1 MNFIKGGVIL
11 NDKWRSRG
19 PTEALLY
26 FMTNSNRVKILT
38 DGSISCI
45 TYVFTLNDGVK
56 SPYVTIRS
64 TNFNADVTQILV
76 KVGILSKTPN
86 AEGQEYFQG
95 GEIKRSD
102 RYGGLFKVFQKGK
115 HREHRLEA
123 EIQDRLFKKSFA
135 DPISPFEPICPAI
148 ICYSSNVPDNVTETI
163 FDTIL
168 KKLVERKLSY
178 APAYSDRL
186 ITQSLENYSKTYG
199 ITIIVMEMMSGYET
213 LSDTLNKVGGRG
225 TARGQRYEQMH
236 RYELE
241 RMYRYG
247 YYHWDAHGGN
257 VLIHPTYHYFTDGK
271 DGHREY
277 EGRALIIDFGRVAPG
292 YSRGVAIGERGGNP
306 VGNGYIITALD
317 KNTKDFYDA
326 GRRKMALEVFRNP
339 KTTQTILENFNR
351 AVAAHCIQLAKGGGG
366 GGGVVVNPDVVKPIV
381 GEPIIFDPEIGKK
394 AAHVTGVFRKEDEI
408 KRQKADEAKRK
419 AEEAK
424 KKEEDAKRLEIE
436 NKIKAAK
443 EKAIEI
449 LRSISDIYNEADII
463 KKAALEYSRTCY
475 AHFNK
480 AKKAVEEA
488 KNNKQ
493 IKAELKKAEEAVKE
507 VRSLYNLI
515 EIDIVEIE
523 KGLGTIKDKKISTED
538 LIKDYKLK
546 LDGYKKNLDDSS
558 LDTIIKSYEKDSQ
571 QKLSQVTQIK
581 TELDAY
587 KNKISKNVAT
597 AEKQANA
604 AVEAQLNY
612 SPGMRTIVNE
622 EEKRRETNEQYD
634 KLEFERQNKE
644 RLNQKL
650 KKKRD
655 KANENF
661 KKIVEQINAN
671 EPDIE
676 KLGKDIENFSK
687 KYKEIGKEVGNRF
700 HLWEHGGMPSS
711 GWIFYDFNIAPWWN
725 TFRRVVKEIG
735 PVQPIFENEPTDSSP
750 ELGLFEDVKKI
761 WQDDDGKEDLLKK
774 LEQAKELKQQE
785 QLARQQENKIQ
796 QKLEK
801 DKPEK
806 ERLDNLIK
814 DIGPKYQKAL
824 EDLETLKKQTK
835 DALDK
840 KNAAYELVEKLKL
853 DRINRKQ
860 AEEDAEAARIKAKK
874 KAELEAQQRAE
885 VRRRAKEEDRRRAE
899 AEARQKAEAIR
910 QAESAKRKA
919 ELEAQQ
925 RAELEAQQRAELEA
939 QQKAEA
945 EAKRKAEIKAREKAA
960 LEAKQKAALEAKQ
973 KEEAEAKQKEEAAI
987 KKAEAEAEAA
997 RIVAEKAAAQEAR
1010 KREEVATYKKHEKSR
1025 KEAEIKLGV
1034 RTEPKETCRSDGV
1047 TLIPTCMTDKMYR
1060 ELAKELHPD
1069 KNPSCKETAE
1079 EKFKLLNS
1087 NKDAQ
1092 LKKYKGSNLTETYD
1106 TCNKS
1111 KSEKL
1116 EELYNQIKK
1125 KQQEADQKFIEEVLV
1140 PETKK
1145 REGLKKRKIELDQ
1158 VVEGKRLKNVD
1169 VRKEE
1174 EELLQVNQQVEAED
1188 RKEKEMVDMFMEIK
1202 QTYLLRCG
1210 PLIKKIKW
1218 YYELSTETM
1227 LCLTRVIDN
1236 LVNKLKKDPTME
1248 NIREEEVHA
1257 YSDFIKENLAT
1268 FESQKNNGALGIQKI
1283 NVLMEG
1289 IPPEIVNSLV
1299 LESFKEVCGKSED
1312 AVRGYNIKH
1321 ELGKS
1326 YYENRNKTK
1335 SDADKPV
1342 YVPDKKRMLRI
1353 FYGIPEPDEEK
1364 LLQQGGGDF
1373 DLVLY
1378 GQNSIIPSIDIPLY
1392 GVKREIA
1399 NQISRMHFDR
1409 EDTTVNIEQFE
1420 TNINNLLLKEPIE
1433 LSFTKQLGGASIR
1446 PKKTKKRGKTSK
1458 RRTRKVF

>member
-11 NDKWRSRG
+11 NDKWRRIGS
-19 PTEALLY
+19 TEALIH
-26 FMTNSNRVKILT
+26 FITNSNNIRILT
-38 DGSISCI
+38 DESISCV
-45 TYVFTLNDGVK
+45 TYIFTLKDGVE
-56 SPYVTIRS
+56 SPYITVRS
-64 TNFNADVTQILV
+64 TNLNSEVRQILL
-76 KVGILSKTPN
+76 KVGILSDNPN
-86 AEGQEYFQG
+86 GDRVQYLQN
-95 GEIKRSD
+95 GEIKRASYRARRD
-102 RYGGLFKVFQKGK
+102 FELGL
-115 HREHRLEA
+115 HRTVEA
-123 EIQDRLFKKSFA
+123 EVTTQDIIFKRSFS
-135 DPISPFEPICPAI
+135 DPISPFEPLCPGI
-148 ICYSSNVPDNVTETI
+148 ICYSSKVPPEIRSTIFSTIEKNLVQRNNTPHNFTDKQVTES
-163 FDTIL
+163 L
-168 KKLVERKLSY
+168 KTESER
-178 APAYSDRL
+178 R
-186 ITQSLENYSKTYG
+186 G
-199 ITIIVMEMMSGYET
+199 ITIIVMELMAGYDALSNIVKKGGET
-213 LSDTLNKVGGRG
+213 RKTEMYKKM
-225 TARGQRYEQMH
+225 Q

-241 RMYRYG
+241 RMTRYG
-247 YYHWDAHGGN
+247 YVHVDAHPGN
-257 VLIHPTYHYFTDGK
+257 VLIHPSYPYFSKSG
-271 DGHREY
+271 EY
-277 EGRALIIDFGRVAPG
+277 AGRAIIIDFGRIIKPEYIGPGVVGRMGRDIYLNPLTAADKREFENRRVA
-292 YSRGVAIGERGGNP
+292 
-306 VGNGYIITALD
+306 
-317 KNTKDFYDA
+317 
-326 GRRKMALEVFRNP
+326 MALEVMSNP
-339 KTTQTILENFNR
+339 KMNR
-351 AVAAHCIQLAKGGGG
+351 AVLEQFNVAVATHCIQLASRGGGGG
-366 GGGVVVNPDVVKPIV
+366 GGGVIVKPIV
-381 GEPIIFDPEIGKK
+381 VEPIVIDPEIGKK

-408 KRQKADEAKRK
+408 KRRKEQEARIKAVEAKKKEEEAKRK

-424 KKEEDAKRLEIE
+424 KKAEDAKRLEIE
-436 NKIKAAK
+436 KKIKAAK
-443 EKAIEI
+443 ENADNI
-449 LRSISDIYNEADII
+449 LRSISDIYDKSDII
-463 KKAALEYSRTCY
+463 KKTAQGYSRTCY
-475 AHFNK
+475 AHGIN
-480 AKKAVEEA
+480 AAKAVKEA
-488 KNNKQ
+488 KNNLQTKEELN
-493 IKAELKKAEEAVKE
+493 KAEAAAQQVILFFK
-507 VRSLYNLI
+507 LI
-515 EIDIVEIE
+515 EIDIVEIKKE
-523 KGLGTIKDKKISTED
+523 LGTIKDKYISTED
-538 LIKDYKLK
+538 LIKAYKLK
-546 LDGYKKNLDDSS
+546 LDGYKKKLDDSS
-558 LDTIIKSYEKDSQ
+558 LDTTIKSYEKDLQ
-571 QKLSQVTQIK
+571 QNISQVTQIK
-581 TELDAY
+581 AKLDDY
-587 KNKISKNVAT
+587 LQKISKSVAT

-604 AVEAQLNY
+604 AVKAQLNY
-612 SPGMRTIVNE
+612 SPGMQEIVDE
-622 EEKRRETNEQYD
+622 EEKRRKKEKKYVNLED
-634 KLEFERQNKE
+634 KRQTAAG
-644 RLNQKL
+644 LNQKL
-650 KKKRD
+650 KKESEEAKV
-655 KANENF
+655 KFNE
-661 KKIVEQINAN
+661 IVAQINAN

-735 PVQPIFENEPTDSSP
+735 PVQPIFENEPEVSSP
-750 ELGLFEDVKKI
+750 EIGLIEDVKKI
-761 WQDDDGKEDLLKK
+761 WQDDAGKEDLLKK

-796 QKLEK
+796 QELKTAI
-801 DKPEK
+801 PEK
-806 ERLDNLIK
+806 ERLDKLIK
-814 DIGPKYQKAL
+814 ELDPNYEKAL
-824 EDLETLKKQTK
+824 KDLETLVKQTK

-840 KNAAYELVEKLKL
+840 KTAADKLVEKLKL
-853 DRINRKQ
+853 DRINRKK
-860 AEEDAEAARIKAKK
+860 AEVDAEAARIKAALEAKQK
-874 KAELEAQQRAE
+874 EEEEARQKAEAE
-885 VRRRAKEEDRRRAE
+885 VRRRAE
-899 AEARQKAEAIR
+899 AEARRKAEAEAIR
-910 QAESAKRKA
+910 QAASAKRKA

-925 RAELEAQQRAELEA
+925 RAE
-939 QQKAEA
+939 A
-945 EAKRKAEIKAREKAA
+945 EAKRKAEEEAKRKAEVKAREKAA
-960 LEAKQKAALEAKQ
+960 LEAKQKAEAEARR

-1188 RKEKEMVDMFMEIK
+1188 RKEKEMADMFMEIK

-1210 PLIKKIKW
+1210 PLIKEIKW

-1227 LCLTRVIDN
+1227 LRLTKVIDN

-1257 YSDFIKENLAT
+1257 YSDFIKEKLAT

-1289 IPPEIVNSLV
+1289 VPPEIVNSLV
-1299 LESFKEVCGKSED
+1299 LDSFKEVCGKSED
-1312 AVRGYNIKH
+1312 AVRGFNIKI
-1321 ELGKS
+1321 ELAKG
-1326 YYENRNKTK
+1326 YYENRNQIK
-1335 SDADKPV
+1335 SDADKPAYV
-1342 YVPDKKRMLRI
+1342 VPDKRRMLRI
-1353 FYGIPEPDEEK
+1353 FYGITESDEEK
-1364 LLQQGGGDF
+1364 LLQGGGDL

-1378 GQNSIIPSIDIPLY
+1378 GQTSIIPSIDVPLY

-1399 NQISRMHFDR
+1399 NQISRMQFDR